1 MEADNTREKC
11 SSHQALQETYG
22 FYYDL
27 TNYMRVMSLW
37 PIYENSFLAITL
49 ERIEIERWN

>member
-11 SSHQALQETYG
+11 SSHQALQETYR
-22 FYYDL
+22 FCYDL

-37 PIYENSFLAITL
+37 PIDENSFLAITL
-49 ERIEIERWN
+49 ERIKIER